1 MVASRSRF
9 STTSRSSGLR
19 ERQRIASTIWL
30 PLQTTST
37 RNHHYYHK
45 NCFSSVN
52 DLDSFNRKLSP
63 NVRKENNMS
72 KEFFNSLDSKLRT
85 LNAPP
90 PAPRQKRSNPG
101 KSLDNRPMFVTTV
114 KTGIFLE
121 PPPELAAILGLNSYT
136 SSVNGSSGSSGS
148 LHPSNI
154 GEEVLVYSF
163 ASQPRVVNQK
173 YRVPKAAPTRPQD
186 NKNKTTVPNGNNN
199 NNINKIRTKR
209 ELNTTPPKKL
219 DGTPLPYGNIM
230 YDRRVVRGSTFAQH
244 PVPAAG
250 CESQAA
256 RQAEA
261 RRRSMAR
268 RKAQTQQTRAMRLR
282 IGTPPPVD
290 GRNHV
295 IVQTDQ
301 FMEELFDHPP
311 GATVSCQTDFF
322 LDRPE
327 TPIYVPSKTGR
338 DARTQIYPG
347 ELFHFD
353 TEVQPI
359 LEVLVGKTVEQALVE
374 VMEEDELAAIREQQR
389 RYKEIRAAEK
399 AEEQR
404 LEEQERRR
412 REEAAKRVE
421 ELELTNRIRLETE
434 DRVSAAVLTQGYL
447 TDLLPSVLEGLKE
460 AGYFID
466 DIREDVEENFMSWLM
481 GEVRQEMQRMVDNRD
496 LLSEIVREILETRAE
511 VYRAM
516 ATDKPG
522 PGSDEEPTSTP
533 LPGVSSVVLHKD
545 ENTEETDETGETKPK
560 EETEVRQSA
569 GDDEPTAE
577 S

>member
-1 MVASRSRF
+1 MPQWNPYTSKARLL
-9 STTSRSSGLR
+9 STECMSHATTRYNMPQHPHCMWCWCVWFWLWYTYNECMSHATTRYNMPQHPHYSGAMRNYQIDVKMWNKIHSACR
-19 ERQRIASTIWL
+19 EPL
-30 PLQTTST
+30 PA
-37 RNHHYYHK
+37 
-45 NCFSSVN
+45 F
-52 DLDSFNRKLSP
+52 
-63 NVRKENNMS
+63 
-72 KEFFNSLDSKLRT
+72 
-85 LNAPP
+85 
-90 PAPRQKRSNPG
+90 
-101 KSLDNRPMFVTTV
+101 
-114 KTGIFLE
+114 TGE
-121 PPPELAAILGLNSYT
+121 AGTELASPSSEKT
-136 SSVNGSSGSSGS
+136 S
-148 LHPSNI
+148 L
-154 GEEVLVYSF
+154 
-163 ASQPRVVNQK
+163 R
-173 YRVPKAAPTRPQD
+173 
-186 NKNKTTVPNGNNN
+186 
-199 NNINKIRTKR
+199 
-209 ELNTTPPKKL
+209 
-219 DGTPLPYGNIM
+219 
-230 YDRRVVRGSTFAQH
+230 
-244 PVPAAG
+244 AG

-338 DARTQIYPG
+338 DAETQIYPG